1 MVVADDQKSALDQ
14 AVEDAMAGGGLPE
27 EGGMFDIEAAPLGPV
42 VALDVLAR
50 RVPKAELHL
59 HLEGAISPANLAR
72 LAGRAGSD
80 GATGVSPA
88 TGFDYR
94 GFAKFG
100 ADLARA
106 GALLRDAETV
116 TEVTLDVLAGEV
128 DAGARHVE
136 LMVTLGFHVERGW
149 DPDDLLRALQAA
161 FVEARD
167 LWDLSG
173 GVIVEFDRSA
183 GGEVAAEIAGVAA
196 DAADRG
202 LPVVGVGNSGDP
214 LSVPFADLAPGY
226 EVARSRGL
234 KLCGH
239 VDMPDDVAPALELG
253 LDRIDHGYAALF
265 QPELLAAVVERQ
277 VPLTVCL
284 TSNIVQMPGI
294 FADFDVHP
302 VGALVGA
309 GVNCTFHTD
318 DPPYFF
324 TDLAQEYRTAARTL
338 GWEPA
343 DLVAAARRSL
353 EAAWL
358 PEGAR
363 AERLAQWEA
372 ELGAL
377 LADPRWL
384 TA

>member
-1 MVVADDQKSALDQ
+1 MADDTKSALDQ
-14 AVEDAMAGGGLPE
+14 AVEDAMAGGGLPD
-27 EGGMFDIEAAPLGPV
+27 EGGMFDVEAAPLGPV

-59 HLEGAISPANLAR
+59 HLEGAIPPSTMAR
-72 LAGRAGSD
+72 LVRRH
-80 GATGVSPA
+80 GADAVTQGAPSGA
-88 TGFDYR
+88 FDYR

-116 TEVTLDVLAGEV
+116 TEITLDVLGAEV

-149 DPDDLLRALQAA
+149 DPHELLGA
-161 FVEARD
+161 FQVAFDEARQ

-183 GGEVAAEIAGVAA
+183 GGKTAAEIAAVAA

-214 LSVPFADLAPGY
+214 LTVPFADLAPGY

-265 QPELLAAVVERQ
+265 DPEALATIVERQ

-294 FADFDVHP
+294 FADFDAHP
-302 VGALVGA
+302 VTALAAA
-309 GVNCTFHTD
+309 GVNCTYHTD

-324 TDLAQEYRTAARTL
+324 TDPTQEYRTAARTL
-338 GWEPA
+338 GWDAAE
-343 DLVAAARRSL
+343 LVAAARRSL

-358 PEGAR
+358 PE
-363 AERLAQWEA
+363 AERASRLEAWDA
-372 ELGAL
+372 ELDAL
-377 LADPRWL
+377 LADPRWFHGS
-384 TA
+384 

>member
-1 MVVADDQKSALDQ
+1 MVDDPGSALDR
-14 AVEDAMAGGGLPE
+14 AVEEAMAGGGVPDAGE
-27 EGGMFDIEAAPLGPV
+27 MFDVEAAPLGAV

-59 HLEGAISPANLAR
+59 HLEGAIRPSTLGRLAR
-72 LAGRAGSD
+72 RAGIELTAPS
-80 GATGVSPA
+80 SPEVL
-88 TGFDYR
+88 FDYR
-94 GFAKFG
+94 GFGKFG

-106 GALLRDAETV
+106 GELLRDADTV
-116 TEVTLDVLAGEV
+116 VDATLDVLAAEV
-128 DAGARHVE
+128 DAGCRHVE
-136 LMVTLGFHVERGW
+136 LMSTVGFHASRGW
-149 DPDDLLRALQAA
+149 DPHDFLRALGDAFDQAG
-161 FVEARD
+161 E

-173 GVIVEFDRSA
+173 GVIVEFERSA
-183 GGEVAAEIAGVAA
+183 GGTAAEQIASVAGDAA
-196 DAADRG
+196 DAG
-202 LPVVGVGNSGDP
+202 LPVLGVGNSGDP
-214 LSVPFADLAPGY
+214 LSVPFADLRPGY
-226 EVARSRGL
+226 DAARARGL

-239 VDMPDDVAPALELG
+239 VDMPDDLAPALEFG

-265 QPELLAAVVERQ
+265 APDLLAEVVARQ

-302 VGALVGA
+302 VGALAAA

-324 TDLAQEYRTAARTL
+324 TDLAQEYRVAARTL
-338 GWEPA
+338 GWDAAE
-343 DLVAAARRSL
+343 LVAAARRSL

-358 PEGAR
+358 PE
-363 AERLAQWEA
+363 AERASRLEGWDG
-372 ELGAL
+372 ELDAM
-377 LADPRWL
+377 LADPRWFH